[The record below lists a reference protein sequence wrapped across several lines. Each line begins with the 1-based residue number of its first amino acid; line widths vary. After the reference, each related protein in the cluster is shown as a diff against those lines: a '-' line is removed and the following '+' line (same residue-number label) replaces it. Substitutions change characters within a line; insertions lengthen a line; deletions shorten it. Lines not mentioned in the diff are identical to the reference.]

1 MNIVNAIA
9 NAASLVGGV
18 ALVLLSTNP
27 VSAEDRFDYR
37 VLATSKTSTLE
48 KEMNEAADSGFRF
61 SFVMG
66 GETAV
71 GGSEGVA
78 VMTKTVGGGKYAYKL
93 LATSKTSTM
102 QKELQEAS
110 DAGFEYRDQT
120 VFKSTFGGQEVVC
133 ILERNTD
140 GASRRYD
147 YKLIATNR
155 TSTLEKELREAG
167 DAGYE
172 LMGMTVSKTAMGGKE
187 LVAITRKAK

>member
-1 MNIVNAIA
+1 V
-9 NAASLVGGV
+9 AALVGFV
-18 ALVLLSTNP
+18 APGLQAQS
-27 VSAEDRFDYR
+27 FDYR

-48 KEMNEAADSGFRF
+48 KEMNEAADAGFRF

-66 GETAV
+66 GETAI
-71 GGSEGVA
+71 GGNEGVA
-78 VMTKTVGGGKYAYKL
+78 VMTRDAGGATFAYKL

-110 DAGFEYRDQT
+110 DAGFEYRGQT

-133 ILERNTD
+133 ILERNKAAT
-140 GASRRYD
+140 ARQFD
-147 YKLIATNR
+147 YKLLATSK

-172 LMGMTVSKTAMGGKE
+172 VIGMTVSKTAIGGKE